1 MFDYIILVALAYFSF
16 TYAKELL
23 TLYKAGTAFG
33 KSDWL
38 KFGLLIVMLAFFVV
52 YVVKIIKN
60 FKNKE
65 QREKEK
71 AELMEKRAAAEA
83 ELHKKRMSQYM
94 PEYDDTSIDT
104 PATPVDAT
112 PVDAT
117 PVDAAPVD
125 AAPVDAAPKA
135 DTESKP
141 E

>member
-1 MFDYIILVALAYFSF
+1 MFDYIILAALAYFSF
-16 TYAKELL
+16 TYTKELL

-38 KFGLLIVMLAFFVV
+38 KFGLLIVMLVFFVV
-52 YVVKIIKN
+52 YVVKIIKS

-83 ELHKKRMSQYM
+83 ELHKKRMSQYL
-94 PEYDDTSIDT
+94 PEYDDVSIEA
-104 PATPVDAT
+104 PAAEAKPAAED
-112 PVDAT
+112 
-117 PVDAAPVD
+117 DAAPVD
-125 AAPVDAAPKA
+125 DAPVDDAPV
-135 DTESKP
+135 DHESKP